1 MTTCQE
7 TTSHFILP
15 DNENKQKI
23 TEICNVCDNTIEQL
37 IKYRQNRPK
46 KLVEIS
52 EIYKAYNELELA
64 RIVLS
69 FAHREYREYETILL
83 DSNVFNR
90 TKQECD
96 AEVKLLAIFKEKLLA
111 ILKEKKMKSLVAF
124 SNYYAFKENLKQYK
138 FLYEYKFKHKREKY
152 RPLINKEQNQKEEK
166 EQNEFYFAIK
176 KILILANNDIQSLTM
191 TMDMTE
197 NKDISFAITKL
208 VNVIQTLFPWFI
220 ERVRYEIPH
229 IQSPYA
235 GFASQNQTIAETLC
249 ALKCYIDACSD
260 QSVKRLGWYMHDT
273 RIHFQKCSGYIIR
286 YSYDTITNN

>member
-7 TTSHFILP
+7 TNSYSILP

-23 TEICNVCDNTIEQL
+23 TEICKICDNTIEQL
-37 IKYRQNRPK
+37 IKYRQNRPE
-46 KLVEIS
+46 KLVDIS

-69 FAHREYREYETILL
+69 SAHEEYETISLGG
-83 DSNVFNR
+83 NVFNR

-96 AEVKLLAIFKEKLLA
+96 KCLELFATLN
-111 ILKEKKMKSLVAF
+111 EKKMKRGDAF
-124 SNYYAFKENLKQYK
+124 SNYYAYKKNLKQYK
-138 FLYEYKFKHKREKY
+138 FLCEYKYKREKY
-152 RPLINKEQNQKEEK
+152 RPLINKEQDQKEEK

-176 KILILANNDIQSLTM
+176 KILILANNGIQSLTM
-191 TMDMTE
+191 TMNMTE
-197 NKDISFAITKL
+197 NKDISFVITKL

-235 GFASQNQTIAETLC
+235 GFAS
-249 ALKCYIDACSD
+249 
-260 QSVKRLGWYMHDT
+260 
-273 RIHFQKCSGYIIR
+273 
-286 YSYDTITNN
+286 